1 MAVDT
6 DIFFGKDDVNK
17 NLYRKKTYYTLVIE
31 QEVIANN
38 KDEADKKFTECGI
51 DHSKVNHEITETKD
65 GVETYMVDAN
75 YTDSDNTSY
84 MGRIVYDTDTYDQS
98 LDDAKENGD
107 VTIDTYEP
115 EKEVMTPKE
124 EDANA
129 GVVRDK
135 DGNVMSEATG
145 V

>member
-6 DIFFGKDDVNK
+6 DIFFNKDDVNK

-31 QEVIANN
+31 QEVLANN
-38 KDEADKKFTECGI
+38 KDEADNKFTECGI
-51 DHSKVNHEITETKD
+51 DHSKITHDLTETKD
-65 GVETYMVDAN
+65 GVETYYTEAN
-75 YTDSDNTSY
+75 YTDSDTTKY
-84 MGRIVYDTDTYDQS
+84 MGRVVYDTDTFDQT
-98 LDDAKENGD
+98 LEEAKENGD
-107 VTIDTYEP
+107 VTIDSYEE

-124 EDANA
+124 EDDNA

-135 DGNVMSEATG
+135 DGNVMSEATS

>member
-1 MAVDT
+1 MAIDT

-17 NLYRKKTYYTLVIE
+17 NLYRKKTYYTLVVE
-31 QEVIANN
+31 QEVLANN
-38 KDEADKKFTECGI
+38 KDEADNKFTECGI
-51 DHSKVNHEITETKD
+51 DHSQINHEITETKD

-75 YTDSDNTSY
+75 YSDSDTTKY
-84 MGRIVYDTDTYDQS
+84 MGRVVYDTDTFNQS
-98 LDDAKENGD
+98 LEEAKENGD
-107 VTIDTYEP
+107 VTIDSYEP

>member
-38 KDEADKKFTECGI
+38 KDEADKKFSDCGI
-51 DHSKVNHEITETKD
+51 NHSQINHEITETKN

-75 YTDSDNTSY
+75 YTDSDTTKY
-84 MGRIVYDTDTYDQS
+84 MGKVSWDTDTYNQT
-98 LDDAKENGD
+98 LEEAKEAED
-107 VTIDTYEP
+107 VHIDTYADEV
-115 EKEVMTPKE
+115 EVMTPEE